1 METFYHCL
9 IGKPFNVETV
19 KTQISQEPIIT
30 FQNNILAPQTKW
42 KGKNKW
48 CKVCG
53 FSFHSNNSWILIKL
67 QTAVIGT
74 PALHWCVIDKGVM
87 HML

>member
-9 IGKPFNVETV
+9 IGKQFNVEIV

-30 FQNNILAPQTKW
+30 FHNNILAPQTRWEWEK
-42 KGKNKW
+42 KNKW
-48 CKVCG
+48 CKVWC

-67 QTAVIGT
+67 ETAVIGT
-74 PALHWCVIDKGVM
+74 LALHWRVTDK
-87 HML
+87 LKA